1 MPSAQRSTTPVGMD
15 LDAMEGAT
23 PSSTSTQSASRP
35 TSKIWT
41 RDRTSAACPMIA
53 AAGALGLRDE
63 RSDHLPLRRPRG
75 DYVEGDA
82 YVAQPGHLPIITA
95 GTSVVEFTRT
105 ADLASVMDVIG
116 RNIQAIGV
124 PAAS

>member
-1 MPSAQRSTTPVGMD
+1 V
-15 LDAMEGAT
+15 
-23 PSSTSTQSASRP
+23 TSGQIIFRYA
-35 TSKIWT
+35 
-41 RDRTSAACPMIA
+41 
-53 AAGALGLRDE
+53 
-63 RSDHLPLRRPRG
+63 DHEET
-75 DYVEGDA
+75 YVEGDA
-82 YVAQPGHLPIITA
+82 YVAPPGHRPIITA